1 VINLEEEDPEIF
13 ERVVKFMYTSD
24 YNDSLGS
31 AITKVTRTA
40 STKSGTASQAL
51 IVNTKVYISAEK
63 WDIPALK
70 KLAVKKFEDALPKK
84 GKLSSFAESLRLMF
98 EETPESDRLLK
109 NVALKFAGKHCKE
122 LISMKE
128 FAAMCKKNGEI
139 AVEVLTAAVIPPPS
153 LCLPHKCPCCGQ
165 TDRIRSNPKII
176 WAAYGFFNCDNCNH
190 AFNKDL
196 STADTRAV

>member
-13 ERVVKFMYTSD
+13 ERVVKFIYTSD
-24 YNDSLGS
+24 YSDSPGS
-31 AITKVTRTA
+31 ATTTITRTA

-51 IVNTKVYISAEK
+51 IVNTKVYISADK

-70 KLAVKKFEDALPKK
+70 KLAANKFEDALPKE
-84 GKLSSFAESLRLMF
+84 GKSSSFAMSLRLMF

-109 NVALKFAGKHCKE
+109 DVALKFAGKHCKE

-139 AVEVLTAAVIPPPS
+139 AVEVLTAAAIPPPS
-153 LCLPHKCPCCGQ
+153 LSLPEKCPGCRVNDAIQLNTKNTWSTYGAFYCC
-165 TDRIRSNPKII
+165 SCKHS
-176 WAAYGFFNCDNCNH
+176 FNE
-190 AFNKDL
+190 DL
-196 STADTRAV
+196 TLNY